1 MIIKKSMR
9 KLPNVL
15 NREQLKTLIDA
26 IDDPETMVV
35 VILGTFCGLRIGEI
49 SKIKKEHLDFNR
61 KILKV
66 VNGKLAGKNDFGY
79 GKDRVVPIQTKIAL
93 LLQVWRYVVFH
104 ENKLRNICY

>member
-49 SKIKKEHLDFNR
+49 S
-61 KILKV
+61 
-66 VNGKLAGKNDFGY
+66 
-79 GKDRVVPIQTKIAL
+79 
-93 LLQVWRYVVFH
+93 
-104 ENKLRNICY
+104 